1 MTDLIAQ
8 LTMAPLIASVVGLL
22 VAAFFYFRVKSL
34 PEGTETMN
42 LIGRYIREG
51 SMAFLKREYQV
62 LAVYSLVV
70 FVLLYLAF
78 SSQGTGFIAG
88 FCFVLGAFLSL
99 FAGFVGM
106 KAATY
111 ANVRTSQAAREGSK
125 PNALLTAL
133 DGGAVM
139 GLCVAAGAL
148 LGLGVLYYV
157 YAGDPHLATVL
168 HSFAV
173 GASSIALFA
182 RIGGGIY
189 TKAADVGSDIAGKVV
204 EGIPEDDPRNPG
216 GIADNVGDNVGDVAG
231 MGADI
236 YESLVAALVAA
247 QAIALTVK
255 SEYLMGLFTSLPEGV
270 EPKFMAAT
278 LPIFLSGLGLAVSIL
293 GIFMARMLRQNSP
306 AMVLRAALVVPS
318 FIMVLASFIVMPM
331 LGVSQAVT
339 YAIGAGAI
347 GGAMIG
353 LVTEYYTA
361 WRPVE
366 KVADANL
373 TGAGTGIISGLAV
386 GMESTVVSLLIVAC
400 AGFTANAVMPEGMG
414 LYGIA
419 MSAVGMLAGTAIVMT
434 VDAYG
439 PISDNAGGI
448 SEMSE
453 LGPEVRAI
461 TDELDAVGNTT
472 AAIGKGFAIG
482 SATLTVLS
490 LFSAFILEV
499 NHARDMAGLPV
510 MVLKLDEAPILIG
523 LLLGAC
529 LPYAVGSST
538 MIAVGKAAQS
548 IITEIIRQ
556 FNEIPGLREGNAEPE
571 GAVIVDIA
579 TKAALSQMIVPG
591 TVAIVAPVAVGFI
604 LGPAALAG
612 LLAGAVAVGASLSLF
627 MANAGGAWDNAKKFI
642 EAGGIEGHPK
652 GSDAHKAAV
661 IGDTVGDPFKDTS
674 GPGVAILIKVMS
686 VVSLLVAP
694 LIATIGCG
702 NPTCRAPTGARRP
715 EPRPPPPRCARCA
728 SRSSWRD
735 PSRWRCTPAGDAAPA
750 RRACRRRPGA
760 PRARGG

>member
-1 MTDLIAQ
+1 MNDLITQ
-8 LTMAPLIASVVGLL
+8 LTLIPLIASVVGLAA
-22 VAAFFYFRVKSL
+22 AAFFYFRVKSL
-34 PEGTETMN
+34 PEGTDTMN
-42 LIGRYIREG
+42 LIARYIREG
-51 SMAFLKREYQV
+51 SMAFLVREYQV
-62 LAVYSLVV
+62 LFVYAIVV
-70 FVLLYLAF
+70 FGLLFLAF
-78 SSQGTGFIAG
+78 NSYGTGLLAG
-88 FCFVLGAFLSL
+88 LCFLFGAFLSL
-99 FAGFVGM
+99 FSGFIGM

-139 GLCVAAGAL
+139 GLSVAATAL
-148 LGLGVLYYV
+148 LGLGSLYYFYV
-157 YAGDPHLATVL
+157 DSPNLSTVL
-168 HSFAV
+168 HAFAV

-236 YESLVAALVAA
+236 YESLVAAIVAA
-247 QAIALTVK
+247 MAIALTAKPAYVA
-255 SEYLMGLFTSLPEGV
+255 GLFSAVPAGIDPVFLAV
-270 EPKFMAAT
+270 T
-278 LPIFLSGLGLAVSIL
+278 LPLFLAGLGMAVSIVC
-293 GIFMARMLRQNSP
+293 IFIARTLRENSP
-306 AMVLRAALVVPS
+306 AAVLRAALVVPS
-318 FIMVLASFIVMPM
+318 FIIFGVSFLVMPM
-331 LGVSQAVT
+331 LGATQAVT

-347 GGAMIG
+347 GGALIG
-353 LVTEYYTA
+353 LITEWYTA
-361 WRPVE
+361 WAPIER
-366 KVADANL
+366 VANANT
-373 TGAGTGIISGLAV
+373 TGAGTGIIAGLAV
-386 GMESTVVSLLIVAC
+386 GMESTVVSLLIVAGV
-400 AGFTANAVMPEGMG
+400 GFLANLAMPEGMG

-419 MSAVGMLAGTAIVMT
+419 MGAVGMLAGTAIVMT

-448 SEMSE
+448 SEMSG

-499 NHARDMAGLPV
+499 NHVREAAGLDA

-523 LLLGAC
+523 ILLGAC
-529 LPYAVGSST
+529 LPYAVGAST
-538 MIAVGKAAQS
+538 MQAVGKAAQA
-548 IITEIIRQ
+548 IIDEIIRQ

-571 GAVIVDIA
+571 GTVIVDIA
-579 TKAALSQMIVPG
+579 TKAALSQMVLPG
-591 TVAIVAPVAVGFI
+591 TVAILAPVTVGFVM
-604 LGPAALAG
+604 GPAALAG
-612 LLAGAVAVGASLSLF
+612 MLAGAVAVGASLSLF

-642 EAGGIEGHPK
+642 EGGGIDGHPK
-652 GSDAHKAAV
+652 GSDTHKAAV
-661 IGDTVGDPFKDTS
+661 VGDTVGDPFKDTS

-694 LIATIGCG
+694 LIATLH
-702 NPTCRAPTGARRP
+702 
-715 EPRPPPPRCARCA
+715 
-728 SRSSWRD
+728 
-735 PSRWRCTPAGDAAPA
+735 
-750 RRACRRRPGA
+750 
-760 PRARGG
+760 

>member
-1 MTDLIAQ
+1 MSELISQ
-8 LTMAPLIASVVGLL
+8 LTLAPIVASVIALALAG
-22 VAAFFYFRVKSL
+22 FFYVRVKGL
-34 PEGTETMN
+34 PEGTDTMN
-42 LIGRYIREG
+42 MIAQYIREG
-51 SMAFLKREYQV
+51 AMTFLVREYKV
-62 LAVYSLVV
+62 LAGYSVAV
-70 FVLLYLAF
+70 TILLFFAF
-78 SSQGTGFIAG
+78 RSEGTGALAAGCFLLGAILSLLAG
-88 FCFVLGAFLSL
+88 FI
-99 FAGFVGM
+99 GM

-111 ANVRTSQAAREGSK
+111 ANVRTTQAAREGSK

-139 GLCVAAGAL
+139 GLSVASTAL
-148 LGLGVLYYV
+148 LGLGGLYYLF
-157 YAGDPHLATVL
+157 AGDAHLGTIL

-236 YESLVAALVAA
+236 YESLVAAIVAA
-247 QAIALTVK
+247 MAIGLTAK
-255 SEYLMGLFTSLPEGV
+255 SAYVESLFTAGQTGDEA
-270 EPKFMAAT
+270 KFLAVT
-278 LPIFLSGLGLAVSIL
+278 LPLFLSGVGLAVSMIC
-293 GIFMARMLRQNSP
+293 IFIARAMRNSSP

-318 FIMVLASFIVMPM
+318 LIISGMSFVLMPM

-339 YAIGAGAI
+339 GALAAGAI
-347 GGAMIG
+347 GGAAIG

-361 WRPVE
+361 WGPIER
-366 KVADANL
+366 VADANK
-373 TGAGTGIISGLAV
+373 TGAGTGIIQGLAV
-386 GMESTVVSLLIVAC
+386 GMESTVVSLFIVAVV
-400 AGFTANAVMPEGMG
+400 GFVANWVMPEGMG

-419 MSAVGMLAGTAIVMT
+419 MGAVGMLAGTAIVMT

-439 PISDNAGGI
+439 PIADNAGGI
-448 SEMSE
+448 SEMSG

-499 NHARDMAGLPV
+499 NHARGLAGLPEL
-510 MVLKLDEAPILIG
+510 VLKLDEAPILIG
-523 LLLGAC
+523 ILIGAC
-529 LPYAVGSST
+529 LPYAVGAST
-538 MIAVGKAAQS
+538 MIAVGKAAQA
-548 IITEIIRQ
+548 IIEEIIRQ

-571 GAVIVDIA
+571 GTVIVDIA
-579 TKAALSQMIVPG
+579 TKAALAQMVLPG
-591 TVAIVAPVAVGFI
+591 CVAIVAPVAVGFI

-612 LLAGAVAVGASLSLF
+612 MLAGAVAVGASLSLF
-627 MANAGGAWDNAKKFI
+627 MANAGGAWDNAKKHI
-642 EAGGIEGHPK
+642 EAGGLEGHAK

-694 LIATIGCG
+694 LIATF
-702 NPTCRAPTGARRP
+702 
-715 EPRPPPPRCARCA
+715 
-728 SRSSWRD
+728 
-735 PSRWRCTPAGDAAPA
+735 
-750 RRACRRRPGA
+750 
-760 PRARGG
+760 

>member
-1 MTDLIAQ
+1 MSDLIGQ
-8 LTMAPLIASVVGLL
+8 LTLAPLAASVLGLAI
-22 VAAFFYFRVKSL
+22 AAFFYFRVKSL
-34 PEGTETMN
+34 PEGTDTMN
-42 LIGRYIREG
+42 LIGKYIREG
-51 SMAFLKREYQV
+51 AMAFLVREYKV
-62 LAVYSLVV
+62 LAVYTVVV
-70 FVLLYLAF
+70 FAF
-78 SSQGTGFIAG
+78 LFFAFRAQGTGLIAG
-88 FCFVLGAFLSL
+88 ICFVIGAFLSL
-99 FAGFVGM
+99 FSGFIGM

-139 GLCVAAGAL
+139 GLSVASTAI
-148 LGLGVLYYV
+148 LGLGGLYYV
-157 YAGDPHLATVL
+157 YVDDPHLATVL

-236 YESLVAALVAA
+236 YESLVAAIVAA
-247 QAIALTVK
+247 MAIALTADEKYVR
-255 SEYLMGLFTSLPEGV
+255 GLFTNV
-270 EPKFMAAT
+270 EAGSDPTFLAVT
-278 LPIFLSGLGLAVSIL
+278 LPVFLSGLGLAVSL
-293 GIFMARMLRQNSP
+293 VCIFIARALRGNAP
-306 AMVLRAALVVPS
+306 AMVLRAALIVPS
-318 FIMVLASFIVMPM
+318 IIICIAAYAIMPL
-331 LGVSQAVT
+331 LGVSQSVT
-339 YAIGAGAI
+339 YALAAGAI
-347 GGAMIG
+347 GGALIG
-353 LVTEYYTA
+353 LITEYYTA
-361 WRPVE
+361 WSPVE
-366 KVADANL
+366 RVADSAT

-386 GMESTVVSLLIVAC
+386 GMESTVVSLFIVAIV
-400 AGFTANAVMPEGMG
+400 GFTANAVMPEGMG

-419 MSAVGMLAGTAIVMT
+419 MGAVGMLAGTAIVMT

-453 LGPEVRAI
+453 LGPDVRAI

-499 NHARDMAGLPV
+499 NHVRVNEGMAP
-510 MVLKLDEAPILIG
+510 MVLRLDEAPILIG

-529 LPYAVGSST
+529 LPYAVGAST
-538 MIAVGKAAQS
+538 MIAVGKAAQA
-548 IITEIIRQ
+548 IIQEIIRQ
-556 FNEIPGLREGNAEPE
+556 FNEIPGLREGKAEPE

-579 TKAALSQMIVPG
+579 TKAALFQMILPG
-591 TVAIVAPVAVGFI
+591 SVAIFAPVLVGFL

-612 LLAGAVAVGASLSLF
+612 MLAGAVAVGASLSLF

-642 EAGGIEGHPK
+642 EAGGLEGHPK

-686 VVSLLVAP
+686 VVSLLIAP
-694 LIATIGCG
+694 LIALH
-702 NPTCRAPTGARRP
+702 
-715 EPRPPPPRCARCA
+715 
-728 SRSSWRD
+728 
-735 PSRWRCTPAGDAAPA
+735 
-750 RRACRRRPGA
+750 
-760 PRARGG
+760 